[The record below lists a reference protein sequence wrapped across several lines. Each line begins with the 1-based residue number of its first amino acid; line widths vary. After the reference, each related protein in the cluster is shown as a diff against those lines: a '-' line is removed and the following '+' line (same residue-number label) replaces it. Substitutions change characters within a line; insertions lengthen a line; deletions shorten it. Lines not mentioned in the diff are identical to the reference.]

1 MLRRLAHLPL
11 AALLIAAGLAHLV
24 TPQFFLPIMPP
35 GLPFHA
41 ELVAISGI
49 AELLAGTML
58 LMPWTRREGA
68 WLAVATLVA
77 VWPANWHHALAG
89 GVISP
94 DLPAWMADPTIA
106 WCRLPLQLPL
116 VWYAAIFVR
125 AAAQPSGS
133 VLGLPVGSQPHW
145 KLSMKA

>member
-1 MLRRLAHLPL
+1 L
-11 AALLIAAGLAHLV
+11 
-24 TPQFFLPIMPP
+24 
-35 GLPFHA
+35 
-41 ELVAISGI
+41 
-49 AELLAGTML
+49 
-58 LMPWTRREGA
+58 PWTRREGA
-68 WLAVATLVA
+68 WLALATLVA

-116 VWYAAIFVR
+116 VWYASLFVR
-125 AAAQPSGS
+125 AQPSGS